1 MPKYISDVDRWLSH
15 ENREVKAGE
24 EFETTFPA
32 GPGGKPMQLGD
43 SLHLVKGAAKTNNL
57 EPTVSDLKAEL
68 DALNIEYRGNAK
80 KADLVKLLAED
91 SNTSTDE
98 STDDTTDESTEDSN
112 TSTDDLV

>member
-1 MPKYISDVDRWLSH
+1 MPKYVSDVDRWLSH

-32 GPGGKPMQLGD
+32 GPGGKAMELGD
-43 SLHLVKGAAKTNNL
+43 SLHLIEPEKSKNT

-80 KADLVKLLAED
+80 KAELVKLLAEASKSSTDD
-91 SNTSTDE
+91 STVDEPTDE
-98 STDDTTDESTEDSN
+98 SDEGEN
-112 TSTDDLV
+112 TSSDDLV